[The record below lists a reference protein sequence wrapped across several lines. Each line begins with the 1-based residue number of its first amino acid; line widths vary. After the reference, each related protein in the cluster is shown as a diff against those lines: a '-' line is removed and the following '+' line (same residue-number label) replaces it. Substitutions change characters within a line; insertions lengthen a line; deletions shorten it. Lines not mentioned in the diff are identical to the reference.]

1 MRVLITGA
9 HGFIGAA
16 LIPELL
22 DAGHEVVGLDCI
34 GGPRIKVGDVTC
46 PQDCVAACDGAE
58 VIVHSVGI
66 HLATQVAEN
75 PMQMVNV
82 NVKGTLNIL
91 QAAELVGARRIVYLS
106 SAKVYGE
113 PERLPSLESDLPR
126 PREPYALAKI
136 VAEQYCQT
144 FYETS
149 GIEAVVIRPFSVYGP
164 GQDHNSGYVGMALE
178 ALKTDGIVTF
188 PGRAD
193 YLRDFVH
200 IRDVARLCALAATA
214 DLPGYTVINSGAG
227 LAHTLDELV
236 AMIAAEAGV
245 DLRSQFRQPS
255 VETIKRTLGNMDR
268 AQQLL
273 GYRPEIGL
281 QQGIAETVAWFMN
294 GGRRKHA

>member
-1 MRVLITGA
+1 MRVLVTGA

-16 LIPELL
+16 AIPALL
-22 DAGHEVVGLDCI
+22 EAGHEVVGIDCI
-34 GGPRIKVGDVTC
+34 AGPRIQVGDITRME
-46 PQDCVAACDGAE
+46 DCVAASAGAE
-58 VIVHSVGI
+58 VIIHSVGI

-75 PMQMVNV
+75 PMQMVDV

-91 QAAELVGARRIVYLS
+91 QAAKMSGTRRIIYLS

-126 PREPYALAKI
+126 PREPYALAKL

-144 FYETS
+144 FHKKN

-178 ALKTDGIVTF
+178 ALKTDGVVTF

-200 IRDVARLCALAATA
+200 IRDVVRLCALATTA
-214 DLPGYTVINSGAG
+214 DLPGYTVFNSGSGEAY
-227 LAHTLDELV
+227 TLDELV
-236 AMIAAEAGV
+236 AMIALAADV
-245 DLRSQFRQPS
+245 PLSSRFRKPS
-255 VETIKRTLGNMDR
+255 VETIKRTMGDMDS
-268 AQQLL
+268 AKDLL
-273 GYRPEIGL
+273 GYQPEIGL

-294 GGRRKHA
+294 GGLRKHA

>member
-16 LIPELL
+16 IIPELL
-22 DAGHEVVGLDCI
+22 DAGHEVVGIDCI
-34 GGPRIKVGDVTC
+34 GGPRIQVGDITR
-46 PQDCVAACDGAE
+46 PEDCAAACEGVD
-58 VIVHSVGI
+58 VIIHSVGI

-91 QAAELVGARRIVYLS
+91 QAAEMAGARRIVYLS

-113 PERLPSLESDLPR
+113 PDRLPSLESDLPR
-126 PREPYALAKI
+126 PREPYALAKL

-144 FYETS
+144 FNEKS

-178 ALKTDGIVTF
+178 ALKSDGVVTF
-188 PGRAD
+188 PGRTD

-200 IRDVARLCALAATA
+200 IHDVARLCALATTA

-227 LAHTLDELV
+227 QAHTLDELV
-236 AMIAAEAGV
+236 ATIATAAGV
-245 DLRSQFRQPS
+245 SLSSRFRHPT
-255 VETIKRTLGNMDR
+255 VETIQRTFGDMGLAR
-268 AQQLL
+268 RLL
-273 GYRPEIGL
+273 GYQPEIGL
-281 QQGIAETVAWFMN
+281 QQGVAETVAWFMN